1 MSGRSWRVML
11 CRVVSPHICNI
22 WSCFVTSRDAILRKA
37 MSYRSREVISFL
49 SPHLLCHFFPSYF
62 HACHPMLSYLLRKIM
77 TCYHTFIVWFYVVSV
92 LNVSTRYL
100 IPTCLDFS
108 FHHIAHLSSHNVMLI
123 ASQITS
129 RNCIH
134 MSPHRLS
141 LFHFYPQQTASMG
154 LTVSCKTA
162 KEFSH

>member
-1 MSGRSWRVML
+1 MSSPHVMSGRSWRVML
-11 CRVVSPHICNI
+11 CRFVSPHICNI
-22 WSCFVTSRDAILRKA
+22 WSYFCHVT
-37 MSYRSREVISFL
+37 RSHEVISFL

-100 IPTCLDFS
+100 IPSCLDFS

>member
-1 MSGRSWRVML
+1 ML

-22 WSCFVTSRDAILRKA
+22 WSYFCHVTRCNFTWGD
-37 MSYRSREVISFL
+37 VISV
-49 SPHLLCHFFPSYF
+49 SRGYCHFFPSYF
-62 HACHPMLSYLLRKIM
+62 HACHPMLSYLLRKIIR
-77 TCYHTFIVWFYVVSV
+77 YHTFIVWFYVVSV

-100 IPTCLDFS
+100 IPSCLDFS